1 MMPIHTILHPTD
13 FSPQAETAF
22 NLACALARDYGARLI
37 VMHVWE
43 PPPVIYGDGY
53 IPTPMPDTSEIF
65 RSKLENLRAAD
76 PTLPLERRFLEGSPV
91 AEILREARQTP
102 ADLIVMGTHGW
113 GGLSRL
119 FMGSVA
125 EGVLRKAPCPVMTVK
140 TPAQVETGAAP
151 VPAETAAKVE
161 TAKA

>member
-76 PTLPLERRFLEGSPV
+76 PTLPPSPLRRLRRGTVAGPPNVKRAARAVGTKTNGSTDKHQPQDPC
-91 AEILREARQTP
+91 EFHRR
-102 ADLIVMGTHGW
+102 
-113 GGLSRL
+113 LSY
-119 FMGSVA
+119 G
-125 EGVLRKAPCPVMTVK
+125 
-140 TPAQVETGAAP
+140 
-151 VPAETAAKVE
+151 
-161 TAKA
+161 